1 MVFIFLSFS
10 DTLFIV
16 LFALFD
22 TNMRQNNYTLMSMLL
37 SLLIIMFR
45 ATVDGN
51 VGKVGN
57 IGNVDV
63 ITDVSVNF

>member
-10 DTLFIV
+10 DPLFIV

-37 SLLIIMFR
+37 SWLIIMFR

>member
-10 DTLFIV
+10 DPLFIV